1 MPIETVFC
9 GFPRGFGDNGFYFT
23 EDIFKT
29 MPERIPYTEKKLK
42 DWAGWRAFRDG
53 RALFERG
60 VVEKVVYDYPFVTG
74 TLSLGPRGMRSKF
87 EILKNGLVE
96 NHCPCR
102 DNQERGLICSHLVAM
117 GLEVLRQN
125 AKPARDEKAIA
136 DLRRVERLARGPER
150 KFIQR
155 AKKNDEDAVKANLI
169 VELDENWQ
177 EQVTADQVNLH
188 ISVDYQKGRT
198 PASDVPTDVPFS
210 FPREDEIMMSMLE
223 DMSGA
228 PVTST
233 FQLPIPKF
241 IAVLR
246 VLSGRTIY
254 QKGLSDGHAVNG
266 GMLESVLEMDLD
278 RETGELL
285 LKMVTEYPKKQEQS
299 GSFYIVAADSGWVFC
314 EGQFWPLSTILPR
327 KYQDVYQ
334 GDVRI
339 PRESVPAFIMTELPQ
354 IEKLLQVRTEITPD
368 LFQMKPAKVY
378 FRLVVKGSPASLAAT
393 LYARYTDQI
402 ELVAGR
408 ADMRGNFAIPDPK
421 DLLRYRIRNMGYEKA
436 GVEKLAVAGF
446 VGRAGDTLRNIVGPR
461 EVLNF
466 LGTGV
471 PKLRRMGYEVELAG
485 RVKPFAEKA
494 DYVKPIVRVNEAE
507 SGSYF
512 DVNYEYAVGT
522 NSISERD
529 IQRALSK
536 GDSFIERDGRTI
548 LLDGDAIQQAMQ
560 VFDECAVGKGDR
572 PESVRVSSIYS
583 SYIQASIDALD
594 GVDVQAEPDWLE
606 RARQPNAQDSVEPV
620 RLSKHLKGTL
630 RSYQQEGV
638 NWLRFLENRGFCG
651 ILADEMGLGKTLQT
665 LAWIQL
671 TRTHEEHRNKPALI
685 ICPTSLVENWHE
697 EAGKFTPNLKVL
709 ILHGPDRH
717 RRWKQVAKSDLVIT
731 SYALMRR
738 DIEKHLEYTYCVA
751 ILDEAQHIKNRA
763 TQNALSAKKIKADHR
778 LVLTGTPI
786 ENGVNDLW
794 SIMDFLMPGYLG
806 HHKSFHEYYELPIT
820 NGGPDG
826 EHAQLNLRRKLHP
839 FLLRR
844 LKKQVAKD
852 LPPKIERIAPCKLTQ
867 DQHKVY
873 MQLLEDSKQKISEMV
888 EKDGFNKSRMEIL
901 KTLLRLRQTCNHIDL
916 LKLEGIKSKHPSAK
930 MELFFELLN
939 EALDSKHRVL
949 VFSQFTS
956 MLAILRK
963 EMEDRD
969 LSYCYLDGSTK
980 DRQDVVRRFN
990 KDRNVPVFLMSLKAG
1005 GTGLNLT
1012 GADMVIHFDPWW
1024 NPAVEDQATDR
1035 AHRIGQKRTVY
1046 SVKLITKGTVEEKVV
1061 EMQSRKKD
1069 IIDATLTTDEQVMQK
1084 LTWED
1089 VQELLSL

>member
-1 MPIETVFC
+1 MAIEV
-9 GFPRGFGDNGFYFT
+9 
-23 EDIFKT
+23 
-29 MPERIPYTEKKLK
+29 PYTEKKLK

-60 VVEKVVYDYPFVTG
+60 VVEKVTYEHPFVTG

-125 AKPARDEKAIA
+125 ARPARDERAIA
-136 DLRRVERLARGPER
+136 DMRRVERIASGSGK
-150 KFIQR
+150 KFIRR
-155 AKKNDEDAVKANLI
+155 ARKSDENAVKANLI
-169 VELDENWQ
+169 VELAENWQ
-177 EQVTADQVNLH
+177 EQVGAERVGLYL
-188 ISVDYQKGRT
+188 SVEYQDGRT

-210 FPREDEIMMSMLE
+210 FPREDEIVLSILE
-223 DMSGA
+223 EISGG
-228 PVTST
+228 PVISEIN
-233 FQLPIPKF
+233 LSVPNF
-241 IAVLR
+241 IKVLR
-246 VLSGRTIY
+246 TLSGKTIGW
-254 QKGLSDGHAVNG
+254 KGQPAGCAVNG
-266 GMLESVLEMDLD
+266 GMLDSRLEMDLD
-278 RETGELL
+278 RVSGELL
-285 LKMVTEYPKKQEQS
+285 LNLSTELPSRQKELFA
-299 GSFYIVAADSGWVFC
+299 FYIVAEGDGWIFSTN
-314 EGQFWPLSTILPR
+314 QFWPLSTVLPR
-327 KYQDVYQ
+327 NMQDIYRGGINIQ
-334 GDVRI
+334 
-339 PRESVPAFIMTELPQ
+339 RESVPAFIMTELPKL
-354 IEKLLQVRTEITPD
+354 EKLMLVRTAITPD

-393 LYARYTDQI
+393 LYARYTDEI

-421 DLLRYRIRNMGYEKA
+421 DLLRYRIRNMAYEKA

-466 LGTGV
+466 LGSGV
-471 PKLRRMGYEVELAG
+471 PKLRRMGYEVELEG

-494 DYVKPIVRVNEAE
+494 DYVAPVIQVNEAE

-512 DVNYEYAVGT
+512 DVNYEYEIGT
-522 NSISERD
+522 GSISERD
-529 IQRALSK
+529 IQRALMK
-536 GDSFIERDGRTI
+536 GDSFIERNGRTI
-548 LLDGDAIQQAMQ
+548 LLDGDAIQQARE
-560 VFDECAVGKGDR
+560 VFEDCAVGDGAKPG
-572 PESVRVSSIYS
+572 SFRVSGIYS
-583 SYIQASIDALD
+583 SFVQASVDALD
-594 GVDVQAEPDWLE
+594 GVSVEASPGWME
-606 RARQPNAQDSVEPV
+606 RARQQNDQDAVEPV
-620 RLSKHLKGTL
+620 ALSKHLKGTL

-671 TRTHEEHRNKPALI
+671 GRTDKSHQGKPALI
-685 ICPTSLVENWHE
+685 VCPTSLVENWRE
-697 EAGKFTPNLKVL
+697 EAARFTPNLRVL
-709 ILHGPDRH
+709 TLHGTDRH
-717 RRWKQVAKSDLVIT
+717 RKWKKVEASDLVIT

-738 DIEKHLEYTYCVA
+738 DIEKHLKYIYSIA

-763 TQNALSAKKIKADHR
+763 TQNSLSAKKIQADHR

-786 ENGVNDLW
+786 ENGVADLW

-806 HHKSFHEYYELPIT
+806 NHKNFREYYELPIL

-852 LPPKIERIAPCKLTQ
+852 LPPKIERVAPCKLTQ

-873 MQLLEDSKQKISEMV
+873 SQLLEDSKQKISEMV

-916 LKLEGIKSKHPSAK
+916 LKLEGVKSKHPSAK

-939 EALDSKHRVL
+939 EAMDSKHRVL

-956 MLAILRK
+956 MLAILRE
-963 EMEDRD
+963 EMNERE
-969 LSYCYLDGSTK
+969 LKYCYLDGSTK
-980 DRQDVVRRFN
+980 DRQDVVRKFN
-990 KDRNVPVFLMSLKAG
+990 KDRTIPVFLMSLKAG

-1061 EMQSRKKD
+1061 EMQRLKKG

-1089 VQELLSL
+1089 VQELLNL

>member
-1 MPIETVFC
+1 MGLFKPGTAWTSM
-9 GFPRGFGDNGFYFT
+9 GDT
-23 EDIFKT
+23 
-29 MPERIPYTEKKLK
+29 IPYTEKKLK

-60 VVEKVVYDYPFVTG
+60 VVEKVTYEHPFVTG
-74 TLSLGPRGMRSKF
+74 LLNLGPRGMRSKF
-87 EILKNGLVE
+87 EVLKNGLVE

-117 GLEVLRQN
+117 GMEVLRQN
-125 AKPARDEKAIA
+125 AEPANHGQAEAE
-136 DLRRVERLARGPER
+136 LRRVERLAKGPE
-150 KFIQR
+150 KKYIQR
-155 AKKNDEDAVKANLI
+155 VRKSTENAVKAALV
-169 VELDENWQ
+169 VELSENWK
-177 EQVTADQVNLH
+177 EQILADRIVVHVL
-188 ISVDYQKGRT
+188 VEYEKGRI

-210 FPREDEIMMSMLE
+210 FSRDDEIVLTYIE
-223 DMSGA
+223 DLFGG
-228 PVTST
+228 PVASDIPLN
-233 FQLPIPKF
+233 LPDFLKLF
-241 IAVLR
+241 RAHH
-246 VLSGRTIY
+246 GRTIY
-254 QKGLSDGHAVNG
+254 QRGQEKGYAVHS
-266 GMLESVLEMDLD
+266 GMIGSVLTMDLD
-278 RETGELL
+278 RKTGELL
-285 LKMVTEYPKKQEQS
+285 LNVATDLPKKQTERS
-299 GSFYIVAADSGWVFC
+299 PFYIVSGGIGWIFAAK
-314 EGQFWPLSTILPR
+314 QFWPLETVLPR
-327 KYQDVYQ
+327 TLHDAYRETARV
-334 GDVRI
+334 
-339 PRESVPAFIMTELPQ
+339 PRESVPSFIMTELPK
-354 IEKLLQVRTEITPD
+354 IEKTMVVRTAITPD

-378 FRLVVKGSPASLAAT
+378 FRLVVKGSPASLSAT
-393 LYARYTDQI
+393 LYARYGNEI

-421 DLLRYRIRNMGYEKA
+421 DLLRYRIRNMSYEKA
-436 GVEKLAVAGF
+436 AVEKLSAVGF

-466 LGTGV
+466 LGSGV
-471 PKLRRMGYEVELAG
+471 PKVRRMGWQVELEG
-485 RVKPFAEKA
+485 RVKPFADTA
-494 DYVKPIVRVNEAE
+494 DYVRPVVQVNEAE

-512 DVNYEYAVGT
+512 DVSYEYDIGT
-522 NSISERD
+522 GSVSERD
-529 IQRALSK
+529 IQRALMK
-536 GDSFIERDGRTI
+536 GDSFIERNGRTI
-548 LLDGDAIQQAMQ
+548 LLDGDAIQQARA
-560 VFDECAVGKGDR
+560 VFEDCAVGEGDK
-572 PESVRVSSIYS
+572 SGSFRVSGIYGSYVQSSIEALEDVDMH
-583 SYIQASIDALD
+583 AS
-594 GVDVQAEPDWLE
+594 PDWLE
-606 RARQPNAQDSVEPV
+606 RARQQNNQLSVGPV
-620 RLSKHLKGTL
+620 ELDKRLKGTL

-671 TRTHEEHRNKPALI
+671 GRTDESHQGKPALI
-685 ICPTSLVENWHE
+685 VCPTSLVENWRE
-697 EAGKFTPNLKVL
+697 ESVKFTPNLKVL
-709 ILHGPDRH
+709 TLHGTDRH
-717 RRWKQVAKSDLVIT
+717 RKWKNVEKFDIIIT

-738 DIEKHLEYTYCVA
+738 DIEKHMEYTYSIA

-763 TQNALSAKKIKADHR
+763 TQNALSAKKLKADHR

-786 ENGVNDLW
+786 ENGVTDLW

-806 HHKSFHEYYELPIT
+806 HHKNFHDYYEVPIL

-826 EHAQLNLRRKLHP
+826 EHAQLTLRRKLHP

-852 LPPKIERIAPCKLTQ
+852 LPPKIERTAPCKLTQ

-873 MQLLEDSKQKISEMV
+873 MQLLEDSRQRISDMV
-888 EKDGFNKSRMEIL
+888 EKEGFNKSRMEIL

-916 LKLEGIKSKHPSAK
+916 LKLEGVKSKHPSAK

-939 EALDSKHRVL
+939 EAMDSKHRVL

-956 MLAILRK
+956 MLAILRD
-963 EMEDRD
+963 EMESRE
-969 LSYCYLDGSTK
+969 LKYCYLDGSTK

-990 KDRNVPVFLMSLKAG
+990 KDHHIPVFLMSLKAG

-1061 EMQSRKKD
+1061 EMQQRKKG